1 MCGAVTRAFII
12 IHSFSLSPRRARR
25 FNLFLHML
33 YILIDF
39 QKNIKRAYLL
49 RLLYFLCGRCAIA
62 SLMEAKFSFNLICF
76 SARCMMV
83 SWLVII
89 IIVGTLY
96 HLLYSG

>member
-12 IHSFSLSPRRARR
+12 IHSFSLSPGRARR
-25 FNLFLHML
+25 FNLFLYML

-49 RLLYFLCGRCAIA
+49 RLLYFLCDRCAAFA

-76 SARCMMV
+76 SY
-83 SWLVII
+83 
-89 IIVGTLY
+89 G
-96 HLLYSG
+96 